1 MKKILTKNKFVF
13 RHYPFMKKNTDEKQ
27 ICFSSLS
34 FYEKIYWRKTN
45 LFLVTILLLICY
57 NKLWKKY
64 WQKTNLFLVTILLW
78 KKILTKNK
86 FVFSHYPFMKKNTD
100 EKQICF

>member
-1 MKKILTKNKFVF
+1 
-13 RHYPFMKKNTDEKQ
+13 MKKNTDEKQ
-27 ICFSSLS
+27 I
-34 FYEKIYWRKTN
+34 
-45 LFLVTILLLICY
+45 LFLVTILLSICY
-57 NKLWKKY
+57 NK
-64 WQKTNLFLVTILLW
+64 LW

>member
-1 MKKILTKNKFVF
+1 
-13 RHYPFMKKNTDEKQ
+13 MKKNTDEKQ

-34 FYEKIYWRKTN
+34 FYE
-45 LFLVTILLLICY
+45 
-57 NKLWKKY
+57 
-64 WQKTNLFLVTILLW
+64 

-100 EKQICF
+100 EKQICFSSLSFYEKKY

>member
-1 MKKILTKNKFVF
+1 
-13 RHYPFMKKNTDEKQ
+13 MKKNTDEKQ
-27 ICFSSLS
+27 I
-34 FYEKIYWRKTN
+34 
-45 LFLVTILLLICY
+45 LFFVTILLLICY
-57 NKLWKKY
+57 NKLLICYNK
-64 WQKTNLFLVTILLW
+64 LW